1 MVFTME
7 NLCNHINR
15 AGKYGCSS
23 TSSTYAQSL
32 SEMDFERG
40 IWQAALDGD
49 VNRVRK
55 FLDKGTD
62 PNLRDGSGYTALVNR
77 ILKAPINSKLQCP
90 SPPLLPFRGNP
101 RASNCRQCAEM
112 SRFHAIIIIFKND
125 VIFGRWLLT
134 NPNPTSM
141 EGVS

>member
-1 MVFTME
+1 MVLTME
-7 NLCNHINR
+7 DLSNHINR
-15 AGKYGCSS
+15 AGKCGCLS

-40 IWQAALDGD
+40 IWQAAPDGD
-49 VNRVRK
+49 VNSVRK
-55 FLDKGTD
+55 FLDKF
-62 PNLRDGSGYTALVNR
+62 LVNR

-90 SPPLLPFRGNP
+90 SPPLLPIRGNP
-101 RASNCRQCAEM
+101 RASNCRQCTEM
-112 SRFHAIIIIFKND
+112 SRFHAIIIILKNYH

-141 EGVS
+141 EDVS

>member
-1 MVFTME
+1 MVLTME
-7 NLCNHINR
+7 DLCNHINC
-15 AGKYGCSS
+15 AGKCGCSS

-40 IWQAALDGD
+40 IWQAAPDGD
-49 VNRVRK
+49 VNSVRK
-55 FLDKGTD
+55 FLDKF
-62 PNLRDGSGYTALVNR
+62 LVNR

-90 SPPLLPFRGNP
+90 SPPLLPIRGNP
-101 RASNCRQCAEM
+101 RASNCRQCTEM
-112 SRFHAIIIIFKND
+112 SRFYAIIIILKNYH

-134 NPNPTSM
+134 NPNPTSI

>member
-1 MVFTME
+1 MLLTME
-7 NLCNHINR
+7 DLCNHVNH
-15 AGKYGCSS
+15 AGKCGCSS

-49 VNRVRK
+49 VKRVRK

-112 SRFHAIIIIFKND
+112 GRFHAIIIILRND
-125 VIFGRWLLT
+125 VIFGCWLLT

-141 EGVS
+141 

>member
-1 MVFTME
+1 MVLTME
-7 NLCNHINR
+7 DLCNHINR
-15 AGKYGCSS
+15 AGKCGCLS

-40 IWQAALDGD
+40 IWQAAPDGD
-49 VNRVRK
+49 VNSVGK
-55 FLDKGTD
+55 FLDKF
-62 PNLRDGSGYTALVNR
+62 LVNR

-90 SPPLLPFRGNP
+90 SPPLLPIRGNP
-101 RASNCRQCAEM
+101 RASNCRQCTEM
-112 SRFHAIIIIFKND
+112 SRFHAIIIILKNYH

-134 NPNPTSM
+134 NPNPTSI

>member
-1 MVFTME
+1 MVLTME
-7 NLCNHINR
+7 DLCNHINR

-40 IWQAALDGD
+40 IWQAAPDGD
-49 VNRVRK
+49 VNSVGK
-55 FLDKGTD
+55 FLDKF
-62 PNLRDGSGYTALVNR
+62 LVNR

-90 SPPLLPFRGNP
+90 SPPLLPIRGNP
-101 RASNCRQCAEM
+101 RASNCRQCTEM
-112 SRFHAIIIIFKND
+112 SRFHAIIIILKNYH

-134 NPNPTSM
+134 NPNPTSI
-141 EGVS
+141 EDVS

>member
-1 MVFTME
+1 MLLTME
-7 NLCNHINR
+7 NLCNHVNR
-15 AGKYGCSS
+15 AGKCGCSS

-77 ILKAPINSKLQCP
+77 ILKASINSKLQCP

-112 SRFHAIIIIFKND
+112 GRFHAIIII
-125 VIFGRWLLT
+125 
-134 NPNPTSM
+134 
-141 EGVS
+141 